1 MVYCSSARNANVFLS
16 FISFSSTQSRRSSSA
31 NGLGKQFLIQSYDR
45 RYSNG
50 CLLGASI
57 WVFLVQAA
65 RLFGPPTRFDASKL
79 KVMFVGDDTEKQALD
94 AATRAYTLTHCDFT
108 AKLTLVVSNRIN
120 NKKLRERQTTLQ
132 KDDVVAEWN
141 IIKDEL
147 SLHVHCFI
155 SGANLFQKLAA
166 GFRYHIFSKELPLV
180 LQAVVHGDAVLL
192 ADQPELMDSKVW
204 VYFHSESKEYNRIE
218 CWGPLKDAIQI
229 VLDDIHIVLDD
240 QVKIETL
247 IRATKLSLSD

>member
-1 MVYCSSARNANVFLS
+1 MVYCFSARNANVFLS
-16 FISFSSTQSRRSSSA
+16 FISFSSTKSRRPSSA
-31 NGLGKQFLIQSYDR
+31 NGLGKQFLIQSYNR

-50 CLLGASI
+50 CL
-57 WVFLVQAA
+57 AA

-79 KVMFVGDDTEKQALD
+79 KVVFVGDDTEKQALN

-108 AKLTLVVSNRIN
+108 AKLTL
-120 NKKLRERQTTLQ
+120 LRERQTTLK

-155 SGANLFQKLAA
+155 SGANLFQELAA
-166 GFRYHIFSKELPLV
+166 GLRYHIFSKELPLV
-180 LQAVVHGDAVLL
+180 LQAVVHGDSVLL
-192 ADQPELMDSKVW
+192 ADQPELMDSNVW

-218 CWGPLKDAIQI
+218 CWGPLKDAIQRTI
-229 VLDDIHIVLDD
+229 VNRSDGIHDKFYDRIMKWASSKTVFHALVAVLFY
-240 QVKIETL
+240 
-247 IRATKLSLSD
+247 